1 MNFKQ
6 WLDIQEA
13 IEYQPENWLKFH
25 RQMINKFKRF
35 EAKYTH
41 EFLQELKKEIQ
52 RLKDDYCSTREKN
65 FLESAGDYVS
75 YIARIFEDWYQS
87 ASNEMDYISGSKCGE
102 ISSRIEKYNSVFMY
116 AKDSPHYRKHYDEF
130 LNDFENETT
139 YRYNCGDERY
149 QEVMPVVNTIKNLV
163 KDFDDYLKNTKIVT
177 DKHKIRCYVYYKR
190 YEKGGASDLK
200 DRSDF
205 PPHQDVEYMYHA
217 TSNLPAILSQGFKY
231 KSELESPTGLGGG
244 ESNVISFTS
253 NPNIANTIAS
263 ALKQA
268 VKIAKGTV
276 SSQEIIN
283 RYKRLNLITD
293 EDIEESK
300 REFTKDNEVAFKL
313 FRLANFRRDQKGLR
327 YDPWFGFHNFESFS
341 KTNID
346 DIGVI
351 KAKIDMSKVKSY
363 HVGEEEYRVPKEA
376 IIEIE
381 KCE

>member
-13 IEYQPENWLKFH
+13 IQYQPENWLKFH

-35 EAKYTH
+35 EEKYTQ
-41 EFLQELKKEIQ
+41 EFLQELKKEIDK
-52 RLKDDYCSTREKN
+52 LEEEYCGNRERN
-65 FLESAGDYVS
+65 LLIYAGDYVGF
-75 YIARIFEDWYQS
+75 IARTVEDWYKL
-87 ASNEMDYISGSKCGE
+87 ASNQMDYIANSKCGE
-102 ISSRIEKYNSVFMY
+102 LTQRIEKYNSVFMY
-116 AKDSPHYRKHYDEF
+116 VKDDSNYRKNYEEV
-130 LNDFENETT
+130 LNDFENHP
-139 YRYNCGDERY
+139 YKDNCGEERY
-149 QEVMPVVNTIKNLV
+149 QEVMPVVNTVKKLV
-163 KDFDDYLKNTKIVT
+163 EDFDEYLNNTKIVT

-205 PPHQDVEYMYHA
+205 PPHQDFEYLYHA

-244 ESNVISFTS
+244 EADVISFTS
-253 NPNIANTIAS
+253 NPNIASTIAS

-293 EDIEESK
+293 QDIEKAKLDFSK
-300 REFTKDNEVAFKL
+300 DSEIAFEL
-313 FRLANFRRDQKGLR
+313 FRLANLRRDQKGLR
-327 YDPWFGFHNFESFS
+327 YDPWFGFHNFEAFS
-341 KTNID
+341 KTNIN
-346 DIGVI
+346 DIGVV
-351 KAKIDMSKVKSY
+351 KAKIDMSKVRSY
-363 HVGEEEYRVPKEA
+363 HPAEEEYRVPKEA
-376 IIEIE
+376 VIETE
-381 KCE
+381 KYK